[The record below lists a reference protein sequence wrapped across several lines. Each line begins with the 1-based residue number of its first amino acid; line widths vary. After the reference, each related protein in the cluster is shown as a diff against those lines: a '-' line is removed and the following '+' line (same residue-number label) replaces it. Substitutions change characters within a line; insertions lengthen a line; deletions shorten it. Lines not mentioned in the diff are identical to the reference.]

1 MRPPKTDA
9 KQLESAMESSNRSNP
24 IDRRTLSRSAPRRTA
39 RTGKIT
45 IVTIFALLGLIV
57 MAGYVGNVGH
67 VVTTKIYTQNAADA
81 IAFSSAQWM
90 ARGMNAVT
98 ATNHLLGEATG

>member
-1 MRPPKTDA
+1 
-9 KQLESAMESSNRSNP
+9 MEPSSRSNL
-24 IDRRTLSRSAPRRTA
+24 IDCRTLSRRVPSRATRS
-39 RTGKIT
+39 GKIT

-81 IAFSSAQWM
+81 IAFSSANGWP
-90 ARGMNAVT
+90 AA
-98 ATNHLLGEATG
+98 

>member
-1 MRPPKTDA
+1 MRFDDVARVARP
-9 KQLESAMESSNRSNP
+9 RS
-24 IDRRTLSRSAPRRTA
+24 
-39 RTGKIT
+39 GKIT
-45 IVTIFALLGLIV
+45 IVTIFAILGLIV
-57 MAGYVGNVGH
+57 MAGFVGNAGH

-98 ATNHLLGEATG
+98 ATNHLIGEATGLSSRSKPSAAPK